1 MEDAANTATTNAK
14 ESRDSAES
22 ISDLK
27 DEYEALNSKQVKS
40 SEEQER
46 YNELVSQIREQF
58 PEIITY
64 YDEATGQLQV
74 QADLWQSMIESQKKI
89 SQGDIQES
97 YLKNLQAANES
108 FNLPQLQLEKAQLM
122 PQNFEKVIKLQRL
135 MGGNGYY
142 GRYLDDSRWS
152 EKWQKIIC
160 KHYRQPFESIWE
172 IPIFFFKICLMSKV
186 SKLIL
191 KLFLIKMRKLYWI

>member
-1 MEDAANTATTNAK
+1 M
-14 ESRDSAES
+14 
-22 ISDLK
+22 
-27 DEYEALNSKQVKS
+27 
-40 SEEQER
+40 
-46 YNELVSQIREQF
+46 SQIREQF

-152 EKWQKIIC
+152 EKMAKDYLQALQATIRE
-160 KHYRQPFESIWE
+160 YMGDTDFL
-172 IPIFFFKICLMSKV
+172 FKICLMSKV